1 VESGEWRVE
10 SGEWRVESG
19 SGIGAKGKKVW
30 VIKTLFSVLPG
41 GW

>member
-1 VESGEWRVE
+1 MGNGAWSVERGAWSV
-10 SGEWRVESG
+10 VNG